1 MAPPPAF
8 DGTARPDQPDN
19 NTLIRG
25 CIAECL
31 AMTLFVYFGCGAV
44 RLDEASPLRRCT
56 SCRSLNP
63 PARTQATQ
71 WAVNPL
77 AVALQFGLGI
87 TVLAYMTAHSS
98 GGHINFAVSLA
109 ASPPAQR

>member
-1 MAPPPAF
+1 
-8 DGTARPDQPDN
+8 
-19 NTLIRG
+19 
-25 CIAECL
+25 
-31 AMTLFVYFGCGAV
+31 MTLFVYFGCGAV
-44 RLDEASPLRRCT
+44 RLDEASPLL

-71 WAVNPL
+71 WASVGPL

-109 ASPPAQR
+109 GVSARASPDLGA